1 MQSRAQV
8 ALEFLLVFGAL
19 IAIMLA
25 LTPVFSAVLSR
36 ALQAIDDARAKAFTS
51 ELENSL
57 QKLSVFS
64 DDSKLTLIA
73 EPLGEWKLSFKD
85 NKARIFA
92 NKKEFLITSQ
102 MDFAYAIDFSINK
115 RACVVL
121 KRLANKIHISIEH
134 C

>member
-19 IAIMLA
+19 IATMLA
-25 LTPVFSAVLSR
+25 LAPVFSAVLSR
-36 ALQAIDDARAKAFTS
+36 ALQAIDDARAKIFAS

-64 DDSKLTLIA
+64 DDSKLTIIA
-73 EPLGEWKLSFKD
+73 EPLSEWKLSFKD
-85 NKARIFA
+85 NKARIFT

-102 MDFAYAIDFSINK
+102 IDFAYAIDFSISK

-121 KRLANKIHISIEH
+121 KRLANKVYISLKD

>member
-1 MQSRAQV
+1 M
-8 ALEFLLVFGAL
+8 
-19 IAIMLA
+19 
-25 LTPVFSAVLSR
+25 
-36 ALQAIDDARAKAFTS
+36 QAIDDARAKIFAS

-64 DDSKLTLIA
+64 DDSKLTIIA
-73 EPLGEWKLSFKD
+73 EPLSEWKLSFKD
-85 NKARIFA
+85 NKARIFT

-102 MDFAYAIDFSINK
+102 IDFAYAIDFSISK

-121 KRLANKIHISIEH
+121 KRLANKVYISLKD